1 MKSYKEIAVEFG
13 SALKERDFSLA
24 HSLLCQSQKEQLSE
38 TSLQEEFERMFAH
51 DEGAINI
58 VEVTE
63 TLEEWPAKEP
73 DDLGWAYVAISG
85 ETFAE
90 AVTLV
95 IKNENGQPRVGSI
108 EWGRP

>member
-1 MKSYKEIAVEFG
+1 MKSYKEIALEFG
-13 SALKERDFSLA
+13 SALKDGDFSLA
-24 HSLLCQSQKEQLSE
+24 HSLLCQSQKEQLPE

-51 DEGAINI
+51 DEGEIKI

-63 TLEEWPAKEP
+63 TLEEWPEQEP
-73 DDLGWAYVAISG
+73 NDLGWAYVAISG

-90 AVTLV
+90 AVMLV
-95 IKNENGQPRVGSI
+95 IKNENGQPCIGSI